1 MVYKWQDK
9 TICGISNGGIS
20 NGGISNGGISNE
32 KRVKMKQISLL
43 SVITLYQLASC
54 GSNGFTKQTF
64 LNSERGYKI

>member
-9 TICGISNGGIS
+9 TICGIS

-43 SVITLYQLASC
+43 SVITLLSI
-54 GSNGFTKQTF
+54 S
-64 LNSERGYKI
+64 